1 MAGRWGSTGVRLIAL
16 LAAVCLAATGARNA
30 RADDGA
36 TGLFSLRL
44 EASKPVY
51 HVGED
56 IELRLTIHNN
66 SDQTYYIKIA
76 APWQLC
82 KLDVTTEQGQP
93 LTPQSVPRAYEIGPS
108 PDAYLRKMSPRMT
121 FVATYD
127 ALPNS
132 GVMRDWAKINYWGY
146 QLNAPG
152 RYTITANPAISG
164 FQNDH
169 PWFTTSS
176 RDKSNAVE
184 IEIQE

>member
-1 MAGRWGSTGVRLIAL
+1 MAVSWGSTGVRLIAL
-16 LAAVCLAATGARNA
+16 LAAISLAATGAKNA
-30 RADDGA
+30 RAADGA

-44 EASKPVY
+44 EPSKPVY
-51 HVGED
+51 HVGEV
-56 IELRLTIHNN
+56 IELRLKIHNIT
-66 SDQTYYIKIA
+66 DQTYYIKIA

-82 KLDVTTEQGQP
+82 KLDVTTEQGQL
-93 LTPQSVPRAYEIGPS
+93 LTPQGVPRAYEIGPS

-132 GVMRDWAKINYWGY
+132 GVMRDWAKVDYWGY
-146 QLNAPG
+146 HLNAPG
-152 RYTITANPAISG
+152 KYTITANPTISG

-176 RDKSNAVE
+176 RDRSNAVE